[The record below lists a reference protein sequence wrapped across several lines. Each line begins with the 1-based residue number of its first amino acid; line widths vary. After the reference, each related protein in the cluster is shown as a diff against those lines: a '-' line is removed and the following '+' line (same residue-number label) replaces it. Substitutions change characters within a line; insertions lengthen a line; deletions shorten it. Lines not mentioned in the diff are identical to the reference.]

1 MILYHNIRRKEMEMK
16 EKILK
21 LMKNIIIHTGETV
34 AGGSCSIPMIYE
46 PKIPDELKKEIQ
58 RNRKRK

>member
-1 MILYHNIRRKEMEMK
+1 MEMK